1 MEIEERQ
8 PVPAGSGRAVPAGA
22 RPEEPV
28 GAQSPEPSGPRRSPR
43 ARRALIGALAGG
55 VVLGGV
61 LVLLPSPDRG
71 GAPRPAP
78 GPVARAVTA
87 VGAGV
92 PAALPDL
99 AALID
104 DREARVRA
112 RPRDDVS
119 WAVLGAAYTEQGRRT
134 AASAY
139 YPRAE
144 KALLTSL
151 SVRPKDNLA
160 ALDGLAT
167 LAGARGDFRTAKRWG
182 EAAVRLAPKRWTTYP
197 TLIDAYTGLG
207 DHKAVDKALDRL
219 LALSSG
225 PAAQAVAARVYRD
238 RGRREDAAAAV
249 SDAAAGAATPSE
261 QAAFLQQAGD
271 LAWERGDR
279 QESLDHYR
287 AAVNIDADAYDAL
300 AGQGRAL
307 AALGRNAEALRA
319 YRAALAKRPAPRY
332 ALELG
337 ELYEKLGLG
346 GAARVQYDLLRDLV
360 RQESAAGVDDALV
373 LGLFEA
379 DHGDPQAAVRG
390 LRAEW
395 QRQPGIAVADALGW
409 ALHRAGADGEALDFA
424 VRATDPE
431 HGGGVRSALYAYHRG
446 LIERDLG
453 MSGPARRHLA
463 EALRINPYF
472 SPLLVPEAQQ
482 ALSAL
487 GEPPAGG
494 PPQSTGE
501 PDGSEESGQSG
512 SGQSG
517 SGQSGSGQSGS
528 GQSDEPVGAA
538 GAPGAAESSPGAG
551 SSGPAVPSTA
561 PEQPSAP
568 APGPSAAR

>member
-1 MEIEERQ
+1 MEIEDRQ
-8 PVPAGSGRAVPAGA
+8 PVPAGSGRAVPVGA

-28 GAQSPEPSGPRRSPR
+28 GAQPPEPSGPGRSPL
-43 ARRALIGALAGG
+43 ARRALIGAVAGC

-61 LVLLPSPDRG
+61 LVLLPSLGRG
-71 GAPRPAP
+71 GAPRPAA
-78 GPVARAVTA
+78 GPVARAVSA

-119 WAVLGAAYTEQGRRT
+119 WAVLGVAYTEQARRT
-134 AASAY
+134 AAAVY
-139 YPRAE
+139 YPKAE
-144 KALLTSL
+144 KALRTSL
-151 SVRPKDNLA
+151 SVRPKDNVA
-160 ALDGLAT
+160 ALEGLAS
-167 LAGARGDFRTAKRWG
+167 LADARRDFRAAKQWG
-182 EAAVRLAPKRWTTYP
+182 EAAVKLSPKRWTAYP

-207 DHKAVDKALDRL
+207 DYKAVDRALDRL
-219 LALSSG
+219 LALRSG
-225 PAAQAVAARVYRD
+225 PAARAVAARVYRD
-238 RGRREDAAAAV
+238 RGRREDAAAV
-249 SDAAAGAATPSE
+249 ISDAAAGAATPSE

-287 AAVNIDADAYDAL
+287 AAVNTDADAYDAL

-307 AALGRNAEALRA
+307 AALGRTSEALRA

-337 ELYEKLGLG
+337 ELYEKLELG
-346 GAARVQYDLLRDLV
+346 GAARVQYDLLRELV
-360 RQESAAGVDDALV
+360 RRESAEGVDDELV

-379 DHGDPQAAVRG
+379 DHGDPQAAVRV

-409 ALHRAGADGEALDFA
+409 ALHRAGDDKEALEFA
-424 VRATDPE
+424 VRATDTE
-431 HGGGVRSALYAYHRG
+431 HGGGVRSASYAYHRG
-446 LIERDLG
+446 QIERDLG
-453 MSGPARRHLA
+453 LSGPARRHLA

-472 SPLLVPEAQQ
+472 SLLLVPAAQEA
-482 ALSAL
+482 LVAL

-494 PPQSTGE
+494 PPAASGE
-501 PDGSEESGQSG
+501 SDGSEESGPSG
-512 SGQSG
+512 ESGESAG
-517 SGQSGSGQSGS
+517 AT
-528 GQSDEPVGAA
+528 GAA
-538 GAPGAAESSPGAG
+538 GAPGAAESSPGSG
-551 SSGPAVPSTA
+551 SSGPAVPPTA
-561 PEQPSAP
+561 PGQPSAP
-568 APGPSAAR
+568 AA

>member
-8 PVPAGSGRAVPAGA
+8 PVPAGSGRAGPAGP
-22 RPEEPV
+22 RPAEPV
-28 GAQSPEPSGPRRSPR
+28 GAQPPEPSGPRRSPLGR
-43 ARRALIGALAGG
+43 GALIGAVAGC

-61 LVLLPSPDRG
+61 LVLLPSLDPG
-71 GAPRPAP
+71 GAPRPAA
-78 GPVARAVTA
+78 GPVARAVSA

-119 WAVLGAAYTEQGRRT
+119 WAVLGVAYTEQGRRT
-134 AASAY
+134 AAAAY
-139 YPRAE
+139 YPKAE
-144 KALLTSL
+144 KALRTSL
-151 SVRPKDNLA
+151 SVRPKDNVA
-160 ALDGLAT
+160 ALEGLAS
-167 LAGARGDFRTAKRWG
+167 LADARGDFRTAKQWG
-182 EAAVRLAPKRWTTYP
+182 EAAVKLSPKRWTTYP

-207 DHKAVDKALDRL
+207 DHKAVDKALDKL
-219 LALSSG
+219 LALRSG
-225 PAAQAVAARVYRD
+225 PAARAVAARVYRD
-238 RGRREDAAAAV
+238 RGRREDAAAAI

-287 AAVNIDADAYDAL
+287 AAVNTDADAYDAL

-307 AALGRNAEALRA
+307 MALGRTSEALRA
-319 YRAALAKRPAPRY
+319 YQAALAKRPTPRF

-346 GAARVQYDLLRDLV
+346 GAAGVQYDLLRELV
-360 RQESAAGVDDALV
+360 RRESAEGVDDELV
-373 LGLFEA
+373 LGLLEA
-379 DHGDPQAAVRG
+379 DHGDPQAAVRA

-409 ALHRAGADGEALDFA
+409 ALHRAGDDREALGFA
-424 VRATDPE
+424 VRAMDTE
-431 HGGGVRSALYAYHRG
+431 HGGLVRSALYAYHRG
-446 LIERDLG
+446 RIERDLG
-453 MSGPARRHLA
+453 LSGPARRHLT

-482 ALSAL
+482 ALAAL

-494 PPQSTGE
+494 PP
-501 PDGSEESGQSG
+501 EESGESG
-512 SGQSG
+512 ESGG
-517 SGQSGSGQSGS
+517 SDGSDQPE
-528 GQSDEPVGAA
+528 QSDQSRRSEGSDDAAGTAGAA
-538 GAPGAAESSPGAG
+538 GPSGAAESSG
-551 SSGPAVPSTA
+551 SSGSSAAPRTDSPGAADPATA
-561 PEQPSAP
+561 PGLPSA
-568 APGPSAAR
+568 R